1 MKKYENGKYI
11 DMTPEEEALFIEN
24 QANEANG
31 NDIPLKERIEKATT
45 IKALKEIMLEI
56 VGES

>member
-24 QANEANG
+24 QASNINE
-31 NDIPLKERIEKATT
+31 NDVKERIESATT
-45 IKALKEIMLEI
+45 IEQLKEIMLEI

>member
-45 IKALKEIMLEI
+45 IKALKEIMLEML
-56 VGES
+56 GGS